1 MRPAATRAS
10 KLSGMRSFKLGQSR
24 RNAGSGRRRAVS
36 SPRLVSHPIRWLRAV
51 RAVSRNIRTRI
62 GSQSDPCSFPT
73 ILSLSV
79 CLSLSLSLSPDYLY
93 NCICIWPNTNPVSN
107 VGISYVTRVR
117 SALPSNRPRAPIYP
131 RTRLFFPIAD
141 NRARNCTNT
150 RLFALIAK
158 FETIPPHCTCRVFSR
173 YSHASHTASA
183 HVFILRAFSTA
194 VLLAFA

>member
-1 MRPAATRAS
+1 MYVRE
-10 KLSGMRSFKLGQSR
+10 SGLK
-24 RNAGSGRRRAVS
+24 AI
-36 SPRLVSHPIRWLRAV
+36 LVPFQLFS
-51 RAVSRNIRTRI
+51 
-62 GSQSDPCSFPT
+62 
-73 ILSLSV
+73 LSLSV
-79 CLSLSLSLSPDYLY
+79 FLSLSLFLPITYITVY
-93 NCICIWPNTNPVSN
+93 VWPNTNPVSN